1 MKAPSTQLVLLGFK
15 KASLASYRDPA
26 LMGGLVGAGVG
37 GVTQLVRKMFQ
48 SKREIGRAHV

>member
-37 GVTQLVRKMFQ
+37 GVTQLVRKMFMRQ
-48 SKREIGRAHV
+48 